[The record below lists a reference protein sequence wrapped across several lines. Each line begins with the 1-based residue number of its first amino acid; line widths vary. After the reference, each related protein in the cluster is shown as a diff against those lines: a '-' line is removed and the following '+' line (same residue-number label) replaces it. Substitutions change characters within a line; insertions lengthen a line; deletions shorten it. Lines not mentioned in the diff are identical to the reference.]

1 MNLQDAMWRP
11 ENHNKFKEKRL
22 YKRFLNNATQGLSF
36 SEEVVCEM
44 GPISYGKHDFS
55 GLFHPTGPLASATKL
70 KKVKKHKNNDMHYNI
85 NSLARETCSVSVQA
99 FQMYSNRSKRFN
111 ALARTGQI
119 NVQCACLTQTSTE
132 DWVAQSRNS
141 KCQEFAQK
149 KLGKTEQ
156 GFINQQFPKDKCQNK
171 SGPLLPLRK
180 QHRVL
185 GHVSFPVSVQN
196 CLNKTATT
204 VSVKRFEIPQAPHPQ
219 VIQNP
224 CDGSH
229 VFHTKSNSKQEIFT
243 GKGSSVREAQVDLPE
258 YAPELDDLRPPET
271 STKQLIHCKHVPEL
285 SSLHYAVDKWRR
297 FWNIKL
303 PLHSVTTEGL
313 KKALIDPNYSV
324 RLEAIITCASGAVHG
339 LQQNREP
346 AQCERWKARAEDQ
359 ELQDLIV
366 SALDDPVRR
375 VQMAAAVCQYVIRT
389 PNSKAK
395 DIIQS
400 ALKQDLS
407 GTGADSW
414 MAAQC
419 LAIHGD
425 IGQAVIQ
432 RLLSQHFICDSPSD
446 RKQSMVLLSRISRKS
461 TLVRSLLAEE
471 LNNGNWRTRFQAC
484 KSIAQLRGPI
494 NKDLCSKLIHMM
506 WNDWSCD
513 VRKAAAHTLSKLD
526 MDTVLQNE
534 LSVKLKEGPNVL
546 RLEALKFIDQLNIM
560 TPKLLP
566 SFLQCF
572 NDDYVAV
579 RTQACLTAATLMIED
594 QAVLDQLINLMQ
606 NDPLWEVKVEAIN
619 ANYTQYMDIGRGK
632 VRMFKLCDLSKLLT
646 LGKIGCMTTALK
658 KLLMWALHLEEE
670 PCVRIAACE
679 VLSMLEPKDP
689 ELQQFL
695 QERYAMEPNTE
706 VKWHIEG
713 FLKKHGHSLEKE
725 ESKIQEIKQQVASDT
740 EPIHFLLK

>member
-1 MNLQDAMWRP
+1 MPTSGLRSLHGSCNFVQNFSSSHAMNLQDAMWRP

-185 GHVSFPVSVQN
+185 GHVSFPV
-196 CLNKTATT
+196 
-204 VSVKRFEIPQAPHPQ
+204 
-219 VIQNP
+219 IQNP

-243 GKGSSVREAQVDLPE
+243 
-258 YAPELDDLRPPET
+258 
-271 STKQLIHCKHVPEL
+271 
-285 SSLHYAVDKWRR
+285 VDKWRR

>member
-1 MNLQDAMWRP
+1 
-11 ENHNKFKEKRL
+11 
-22 YKRFLNNATQGLSF
+22 
-36 SEEVVCEM
+36 
-44 GPISYGKHDFS
+44 
-55 GLFHPTGPLASATKL
+55 
-70 KKVKKHKNNDMHYNI
+70 
-85 NSLARETCSVSVQA
+85 
-99 FQMYSNRSKRFN
+99 MYSNRSKRFD
-111 ALARTGQI
+111 ALVRTGQI
-119 NVQCACLTQTSTE
+119 NVHTCLKQTSTE

-141 KCQEFAQK
+141 RCQEFAQK

-156 GFINQQFPKDKCQNK
+156 GFINQQIPKDNCQNK

-196 CLNKTATT
+196 CLNKTETT
-204 VSVKRFEIPQAPHPQ
+204 VSVKSFEIPQAPHPQ
-219 VIQNP
+219 IIQNP

-229 VFHTKSNSKQEIFT
+229 VFHTKNNSKPEIFT
-243 GKGSSVREAQVDLPE
+243 GKGSSVREAQVNLPE
-258 YAPELDDLRPPET
+258 YAPEMDDLRPQYSRSEV
-271 STKQLIHCKHVPEL
+271 TKQLLHCKPVPEL

-303 PLHSVTTEGL
+303 PLQSVTTEGL

-339 LQQNREP
+339 TREP
-346 AQCERWKARAEDQ
+346 AQCERWKARAEAQ

-375 VQMAAAVCQYVIRT
+375 VQIAAAVCQYVTRT
-389 PNSKAK
+389 PNSQAK
-395 DIIQS
+395 DIIQNT
-400 ALKQDLS
+400 LKKDLS

-425 IGQAVIQ
+425 TGQAVIQ

-461 TLVRSLLAEE
+461 TLVRFLLAEE
-471 LNNGNWRTRFQAC
+471 LNNSNWRTRFQAC
-484 KSIAQLRGPI
+484 KSIAQLRCPI
-494 NKDLCSKLIHMM
+494 NK
-506 WNDWSCD
+506 
-513 VRKAAAHTLSKLD
+513 AAVHTLSKLD
-526 MDTVLQNE
+526 TDLQNE

-546 RLEALKFIDQLNIM
+546 RLEALKFMDQLNIM

-594 QAVLDQLINLMQ
+594 QAVRD
-606 NDPLWEVKVEAIN
+606 
-619 ANYTQYMDIGRGK
+619 
-632 VRMFKLCDLSKLLT
+632 
-646 LGKIGCMTTALK
+646 
-658 KLLMWALHLEEE
+658 
-670 PCVRIAACE
+670 
-679 VLSMLEPKDP
+679 
-689 ELQQFL
+689 
-695 QERYAMEPNTE
+695 
-706 VKWHIEG
+706 
-713 FLKKHGHSLEKE
+713 
-725 ESKIQEIKQQVASDT
+725 
-740 EPIHFLLK
+740 

>member
-1 MNLQDAMWRP
+1 NLQHAIWRP
-11 ENHNKFKEKRL
+11 ENHNKFREKRL

-44 GPISYGKHDFS
+44 GPISYRKHDFS
-55 GLFHPTGPLASATKL
+55 GLFHLTGPLASATKL
-70 KKVKKHKNNDMHYNI
+70 KNVKKHKNKDMHCNV
-85 NSLARETCSVSVQA
+85 NSLTRETHSVSVQA
-99 FQMYSNRSKRFN
+99 FKIYSNRSKRFD
-111 ALARTGQI
+111 ALAWTGQI
-119 NVQCACLTQTSTE
+119 NVHTCLRQTSTE

-141 KCQEFAQK
+141 RCQELAQK
-149 KLGKTEQ
+149 KLGKTTEQ
-156 GFINQQFPKDKCQNK
+156 GFINQHIPKDKCQNK

-204 VSVKRFEIPQAPHPQ
+204 VSVKRFEIPQAPRPQ

-229 VFHTKSNSKQEIFT
+229 VFHTKNISN
-243 GKGSSVREAQVDLPE
+243 SVREAQVNLPE
-258 YAPELDDLRPPET
+258 YAPELDDLRPPEFSRLEVT
-271 STKQLIHCKHVPEL
+271 IQLLHCKPVAEL

-313 KKALIDPNYSV
+313 KKGLIDPNYSV

-339 LQQNREP
+339 LQQYPEHGEA
-346 AQCERWKARAEDQ
+346 AQCERWKARAVAQ

-389 PNSKAK
+389 PNSQAK
-395 DIIQS
+395 GILQS
-400 ALKQDLS
+400 TLKQDLS

-425 IGQAVIQ
+425 TGQAVIQ

-446 RKQSMVLLSRISRKS
+446 QKQSMVLLSRISRKS

-484 KSIAQLRGPI
+484 NSIAQLRGPI

-526 MDTVLQNE
+526 MDTDLHNE

-546 RLEALKFIDQLNIM
+546 RLEALIFIDQLNIM

-566 SFLQCF
+566 NFLQCF
-572 NDDYVAV
+572 NDVYVAV

-619 ANYTQYMDIGRGK
+619 A
-632 VRMFKLCDLSKLLT
+632 
-646 LGKIGCMTTALK
+646 LGKIGCMTPALQ

-679 VLSMLEPKDP
+679 ALSTLEPKDP
-689 ELQQFL
+689 VLQHFL

-706 VKWHIEG
+706 VQRYVLRLES
-713 FLKKHGHSLEKE
+713 FLE
-725 ESKIQEIKQQVASDT
+725 AM
-740 EPIHFLLK
+740 F